1 MLTRVTNQTI
11 TRNAQYNLQTGLNA
25 LAKLQEQASSQKAIS
40 VPSDDP
46 AGTSKSIQIRGEQ
59 AATAQYG
66 RNISDGTG
74 WLNTVDSTL
83 STVSS
88 IMGRIRDLTVQ
99 GANDGVMSPTSKDAV
114 ATELTNLKGELLK
127 QANTSYLGRSIF
139 AGNTNAGTAFN
150 ADYTFNGLPGDSVQ
164 RRIDANTTVRVDA
177 NGADVFGT
185 DPGTPPS
192 TDPGT
197 TPGSVFTLIDN
208 IVNDLHSGVNIGARL
223 TEIDARKQ
231 AISAQQSIIGTTEA
245 QMDRAKQTNAS
256 QTVSLEGQRSSVE
269 DLDVAKVILDLQTQQ
284 TTYQTSLGVT
294 AKVLQPTLM
303 DFLK

>member
-25 LAKLQEQASSQKAIS
+25 LAKLQNQASSQKAIS

-46 AGTSKSIQIRGEQ
+46 AGTSKSLQIRSQQ
-59 AATAQYG
+59 AATTQYG
-66 RNISDGTG
+66 RNITDGIA
-74 WLNTVDSTL
+74 WLNTIDSTL
-83 STVSS
+83 TTVSS

-99 GANDGVMSPTSKDAV
+99 GANDGAMSPTSKDAI
-114 ATELTNLKGELLK
+114 ATELTNLKSELLK
-127 QANTSYLGRSIF
+127 QANASYLGRSVF
-139 AGNTNAGTAFN
+139 AGNTDAGVAFN
-150 ADYTFNGLPGDSVQ
+150 ANGTFNGVAGDTVQ

-177 NGADVFGT
+177 SGAEVFGT
-185 DPGTPPS
+185 DPGVPPS
-192 TDPGT
+192 TAPGT

-208 IVNDLHSGVNIGARL
+208 IVSDLHNGVNIGSRL
-223 TEIDARKQ
+223 TEIDQRKN

-245 QMDRAKQTNAS
+245 QMDRAQQANAS
-256 QTVSLEGQRSSVE
+256 QSLSLESQRSSVE
-269 DLDVAKVILDLQTQQ
+269 DLDLAKVILDLQTQQ

-303 DFLK
+303 DFLR

>member
-1 MLTRVTNQTI
+1 MLSRVTNQTI

-25 LAKLQEQASSQKAIS
+25 LAKLQNQASSQKAIL

-46 AGTSKSIQIRGEQ
+46 AGTSKSLQIRSQQ
-59 AATAQYG
+59 AATTQYG
-66 RNISDGTG
+66 RNISDGTA
-74 WLNTVDSTL
+74 WLNTIDSTM

-99 GANDGVMSPTSKDAV
+99 GANDGAMSPTSKLAI
-114 ATELTNLKGELLK
+114 ATELTSLKGELLK
-127 QANTSYLGRSIF
+127 QSNTSYLGRSVF
-139 AGNTNAGTAFN
+139 AGNSDAGVAFN
-150 ADYTFNGLPGDSVQ
+150 PDGTFTGVAGSTVE

-177 NGADVFGT
+177 DGPAVFGT
-185 DPGTPPS
+185 DPGVPPS

-208 IVNDLHSGVNIGARL
+208 IVSDLQNGVNIGVRL
-223 TEIDARKQ
+223 GEIDQRKQ

-245 QMDRAKQTNAS
+245 QMERASQTNAS
-256 QTVSLEGQRSSVE
+256 QTVSLEAQRSSVE
-269 DLDVAKVILDLQTQQ
+269 DLDLAKVILDLQTQQ

-303 DFLK
+303 DFLR